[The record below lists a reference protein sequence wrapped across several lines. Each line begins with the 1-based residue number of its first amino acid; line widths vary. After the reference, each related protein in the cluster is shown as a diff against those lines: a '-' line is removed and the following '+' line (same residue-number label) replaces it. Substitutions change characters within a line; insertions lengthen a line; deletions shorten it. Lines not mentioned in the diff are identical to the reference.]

1 MLTLYS
7 YFSISSALPANKCSI
22 EYWGRKRGV
31 GDGEGSQQTPAP
43 LDNGNENIL
52 DISAGP
58 QYTLSVLYV
67 DDSNNAAFAS
77 GFINDLQGYNGRF
90 GVKKENLQQGNNRD
104 KLIDTVIYVNED
116 GSTRT
121 DTAPPFRRVY
131 TGAGGDDIGHS
142 FIMDKGGTLF
152 STGSNSMGQLCTNA
166 ESTFIPRQVRG
177 LPGGFS
183 ILGVALGRE
192 FTLILLNNGQV
203 YGCGSNRSGQLGL
216 GDVESVNTP
225 TLITGFGTN
234 TVNGFG
240 PNLVKKV
247 SAGLEFTLFQTID
260 GRIFGSGVNSNLQL
274 CNSNTANI
282 RKPTVRLLTRKVCF
296 YSHSYTVD

>member
-1 MLTLYS
+1 MYS
-7 YFSISSALPANKCSI
+7 YFSLSPAEDPNECSI
-22 EYWGRKRGV
+22 EYWGSQRGV
-31 GDGEGSQQTPAP
+31 GYGDGSQQTPAP
-43 LDNGNENIL
+43 LDNGNEKTL

-58 QYTLSVLYV
+58 QYTLSV
-67 DDSNNAAFAS
+67 DASNRAFAS
-77 GFINDLQGYNGRF
+77 GFINDKQEYNGRF
-90 GVKKENLQQGNNRD
+90 GVKIENLQQGNNRD
-104 KLIDTVIYVNED
+104 KQIDTVIYVNED

-131 TGAGGDDIGHS
+131 TGAGGEDIGHS
-142 FIMDKGGTLF
+142 VIMDKEGTLF

-166 ESTFIPRQVRG
+166 ESNFIPRQVRG
-177 LPGGFS
+177 LPGGLS

-192 FTLILLNNGQV
+192 FTLILLSNGQV

-225 TLITGFGTN
+225 TRITGFGTN
-234 TVNGFG
+234 TANGFG
-240 PNLVKKV
+240 ENLVKKV
-247 SAGLEFTLFQTID
+247 SAGQDFSLFQTID

-282 RKPTVRLLTRKVCF
+282 RKPTVRLLTRNFCIYF
-296 YSHSYTVD
+296 HSYTVD